1 MKTNL
6 RLLSFQ
12 TSGWDARKQL
22 DVKNIINR
30 VADLSKYIV
39 KNNQWF
45 ELGKFSGFGELPFI
59 VYIYRYIFF

>member
-1 MKTNL
+1 MKINL

-22 DVKNIINR
+22 DVKNIINSL

-45 ELGKFSGFGELPFI
+45 ELGKFSGCGELPFI
-59 VYIYRYIFF
+59 V